1 MKENIKKILE
11 KIYLL
16 AKNHNDLESK
26 ISLYQFFA
34 SSYWHNYSNSFAHLR
49 LEKDLIA
56 LSEEIISSD
65 CDNKYEDD
73 HILHI
78 MTEAYLIGG
87 HTRVVDNWIKS
98 VNGKHSVILNNP
110 YSLQPSFLVE
120 SVKSKK
126 GKIIINDNVG
136 FVAKANF
143 LFKIASHFKYVVL
156 HHHPHDILPLLA
168 FGTKKFSRPIFFYNH
183 ADYVWGCGYSVSDKL
198 IELSKKGMEFSN
210 KYRGI
215 PMNRII
221 FGGVPIE
228 FETHP
233 SFEICKKNKKY
244 IVTMASSY
252 KFHPIK
258 DLTFQNFIYRILEA
272 TEDIEYYA
280 IGVSKDDEHW
290 QILKYKYPLRVHLKG
305 ELNKTDAHEIV
316 KKSTLYLD
324 SFPLGSTTSL
334 IEAVSLGIP
343 ILSYK
348 SPIQHMDSYSKY
360 SYSNLDELFDEVIRV
375 LSLSDI
381 ERHKISIETWELI
394 KKWHDIESFKVN
406 ISNLDSID
414 VHSPIKLEEE
424 IIEDDYKQIYTDFL
438 YDVLRQKNFI
448 FDSKIVDNISFS
460 LKKELTNL
468 LCSLGNFE
476 YTNKLRTTQT
486 WIDYLL
492 ENYLSIQIFHE
503 DKPFDQEKTNEE
515 ILIEVDEVNTE
526 IHIPKINNIFL
537 SRKISLMLKKIIDIK
552 EKKLKILLYGH
563 GYLGKLLADQLKE
576 ELVAIVDKDLL
587 INNKKENNIIS
598 LNEIKNYE
606 YDCIIISVIGRE
618 MEIIKSLIR
627 YGVDIQKIV
636 VL

>member
-98 VNGKHSVILNNP
+98 VNGKHSVILNNS

-183 ADYVWGCGYSVSDKL
+183 ADHVWGCGYSISDKI
-198 IELSKKGMEFSN
+198 IELSKKGIEHSN

-215 PMNRII
+215 PLNRII
-221 FGGVPIE
+221 LGGIPIE
-228 FETHP
+228 LESYP

-244 IVTMASSY
+244 IVSMATSY
-252 KFHPIK
+252 KFYPIK
-258 DLTFQNFIYRILEA
+258 DLSFQNFIDRILLAED
-272 TEDIEYYA
+272 DIEYYA
-280 IGVSKDDEHW
+280 IGVSPEDEYW
-290 QILKYKYPLRVHLKG
+290 QILKYKYPSRVHLLGVLEKI
-305 ELNKTDAHEIV
+305 EAHEII
-316 KKSTLYLD
+316 KNATLYLD
-324 SFPLGSTTSL
+324 SFPLGSGTSL
-334 IEAVSLGIP
+334 LEAASLGIP
-343 ILSYK
+343 ALSYK
-348 SPIQHMDSYSKY
+348 S
-360 SYSNLDELFDEVIRV
+360 N
-375 LSLSDI
+375 
-381 ERHKISIETWELI
+381 
-394 KKWHDIESFKVN
+394 
-406 ISNLDSID
+406 
-414 VHSPIKLEEE
+414 
-424 IIEDDYKQIYTDFL
+424 
-438 YDVLRQKNFI
+438 
-448 FDSKIVDNISFS
+448 
-460 LKKELTNL
+460 
-468 LCSLGNFE
+468 
-476 YTNKLRTTQT
+476 
-486 WIDYLL
+486 
-492 ENYLSIQIFHE
+492 
-503 DKPFDQEKTNEE
+503 
-515 ILIEVDEVNTE
+515 
-526 IHIPKINNIFL
+526 
-537 SRKISLMLKKIIDIK
+537 
-552 EKKLKILLYGH
+552 
-563 GYLGKLLADQLKE
+563 
-576 ELVAIVDKDLL
+576 
-587 INNKKENNIIS
+587 
-598 LNEIKNYE
+598 
-606 YDCIIISVIGRE
+606 
-618 MEIIKSLIR
+618 
-627 YGVDIQKIV
+627 
-636 VL
+636 